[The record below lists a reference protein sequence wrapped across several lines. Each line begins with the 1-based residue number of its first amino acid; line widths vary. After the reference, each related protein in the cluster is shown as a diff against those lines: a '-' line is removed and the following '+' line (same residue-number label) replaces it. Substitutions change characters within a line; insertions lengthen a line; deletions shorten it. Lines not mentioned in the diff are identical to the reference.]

1 MMPLCLKIEK
11 QKAEALRR
19 MLLSKGLLDTTHE
32 VSHDLLFVYFP
43 VTGKP
48 QGKFS
53 YVQKTLKKRA
63 MKPFSLKEALANKLT
78 AAELDSLVSSFDI
91 IGSIAIIEIPDS
103 LKKCEKEIAKA
114 VMAVHHS
121 VKTVAKKLS
130 AMEGVFRVRKLKII
144 AGKKTL
150 ETEYHENGARM
161 LLDVGKVYFSPRLAT
176 ERKRIAEQVKPN
188 EKVLVMFA
196 GVGPFALVIAK
207 KQPSAKIAA
216 VELNPAAVKY
226 MQKNIVLNKAAN
238 VAAIREDVRHFA
250 KKLRGWAGGRKGF
263 ADRIA
268 MPLPHSADR
277 FLDCAFECAKKG
289 CVVHFYSI
297 AHEGNPFAEA
307 EEKVKEE
314 AKKAGRKVAILNRHI
329 VRPYAPHV
337 VQAVLDFRVA

>member
-1 MMPLCLKIEK
+1 MPRCLKIEK
-11 QKAEALRR
+11 QKAESMRK

-32 VSHDLLFVYFP
+32 VSHDSLFVYFP

-53 YVQKTLKKRA
+53 YVQKALKKRA

-91 IGSIAIIEIPDS
+91 IGSIAIIEVPDS
-103 LKKCEKEIAKA
+103 LQKHEKEIAKA

-130 AMEGVFRVRKLKII
+130 AMEGVYRVRRLKVI
-144 AGKKTL
+144 AGKRTL
-150 ETEYHENGARM
+150 QTEYHENGVRM
-161 LLDVGKVYFSPRLAT
+161 RLDVGKVYFSPRLAT
-176 ERKRIAEQVKPN
+176 ERKRIAELVRPG
-188 EKVLVMFA
+188 ERVLVMFA

-207 KQPSAKIAA
+207 KQPTAKIAA
-216 VELNPAAVKY
+216 IELNPAAVKY
-226 MQKNIVLNKAAN
+226 MKRNVKLNKMAN
-238 VAAIREDVRHFA
+238 VAAIKGDVRA
-250 KKLRGWAGGRKGF
+250 LSKKYAHWAG
-263 ADRIA
+263 RIA

-277 FLDCAFECAKKG
+277 FLDCAFLAAAPG
-289 CVVHFYSI
+289 CTIHFYSI
-297 AHEGNPFAEA
+297 SHEGNPFGEAEA
-307 EEKVKEE
+307 KVKEE

-337 VQAVLDFRVA
+337 VQTVLDFSVA

>member
-1 MMPLCLKIEK
+1 MPLCIKIEK
-11 QKAEALRR
+11 QKAESVRK
-19 MLLSKGLLDTTHE
+19 MLLSKGLLDTAHE
-32 VSHDLLFVYFP
+32 VSHDSLFVYFP

-53 YVQKTLKKRA
+53 YVQKTLKKRE

-103 LKKCEKEIAKA
+103 LKKREKEIAKA

-130 AMEGVFRVRKLKII
+130 AMEGVYRVRRLKVI
-144 AGKKTL
+144 AGKRTL
-150 ETEYHENGARM
+150 QTEYHENGARM
-161 LLDVGKVYFSPRLAT
+161 RLDVGKVYFSPRLAT
-176 ERKRIAEQVKPN
+176 ERKRIAELVQPN

-207 KQPSAKIAA
+207 KQPTAKIAA
-216 VELNPAAVKY
+216 IELNPAAVKY
-226 MQKNIVLNKAAN
+226 MKRNVKLNKMAN
-238 VAAIREDVRHFA
+238 VAAIKGDVRA
-250 KKLRGWAGGRKGF
+250 ISKKYAHWAG
-263 ADRIA
+263 RIA

-297 AHEGNPFAEA
+297 AHEGNLFAEA
-307 EEKVKEE
+307 EEKVKAE
-314 AKKAGRKVAILNRHI
+314 AKRAGKQVSILNRHI

-337 VQAVLDFRVA
+337 VQVVLDFRVA